1 MRGAAKLDPL
11 TVKLC
16 PADGVPAVVAKADSV
31 PVRETKGAGAP
42 TVPETGFVTVLLPA
56 LTVTLPDKSPCAA
69 DAAIRTITVAFT
81 APLVGEIIASV
92 V

>member
-16 PADGVPAVVAKADSV
+16 PADGVPAVVTKADSV
-31 PVRETKGAGAP
+31 PVTETEGAGAP

-56 LTVTLPDKSPCAA
+56 LTVTSPPSDPIEAP
-69 DAAIRTITVAFT
+69 AAIRTLTVAFT
-81 APLVGEIIASV
+81 PPLVGAMVPV
-92 V
+92 VV